1 MSDRGVDQGGL
12 STLAAPAED
21 GRGALLRVSLQQLVP
36 KADAVA
42 EMFYARLFVL
52 DPALRAMFRGDM
64 KSQGRKLFSV
74 LQVAVQNVDRF
85 DAIVPVV
92 QGLGRRHVA
101 YGVRDVDYDTVRSA
115 LLWTLQH
122 ALGDELTP
130 ATAAAWADVYD
141 MVAGVMRA
149 AARDP
154 APSQRAPRS
163 QRAPVSQAPL
173 SSPA

>member
-1 MSDRGVDQGGL
+1 MSDRRFDQGSL
-12 STLAAPAED
+12 STLTEPAED
-21 GRGALLRVSLQQLVP
+21 GRGALLRVSLQRLVP
-36 KADAVA
+36 MADAVA
-42 EMFYARLFVL
+42 EMFYGRLFVL
-52 DPALRAMFRGDM
+52 DPALRGLFRGEM
-64 KSQGRKLFSV
+64 RAQGRKLFSV
-74 LQVAVQNVDRF
+74 LQVAVQNVDRLE
-85 DAIVPVV
+85 AIAPVL
-92 QGLGRRHVA
+92 QGLGRRHVG
-101 YGVRDVDYDTVRSA
+101 YGVRDVDYETVRSA

-154 APSQRAPRS
+154 APSSRAPRS
-163 QRAPVSQAPL
+163 QRTSRSQAPL